1 MAAAMSRRA
10 TPENDVGDNQ
20 MNNVQIKGNKAFLRP
35 GTALATTIA
44 VSAFFLSGCNSE
56 SPHTSGN
63 VAATQRAV
71 DQHGDP
77 VPYTSTGPG
86 VFVVDSEGDEPDA
99 AQGDGICATLNGA
112 CTLRAAVQ
120 ESNATIV
127 LSTSVFSRSNV
138 IILPEGHFKFENV
151 PLVPTVIAEGTSDA
165 GMLSVLGSTSIRG
178 AGARKTVIDGN
189 DIDRVFGVGPNA
201 VLTVSDLTIRG
212 ATKSGIFNQGLL
224 TVERCLITENYAGS
238 GGGIFNTPTSTAVIL
253 DSTISNNVAANEGG
267 GIRFDAAGLVIN
279 STITGNRLL
288 EECCDESTAD
298 GGTAGEGGG
307 IDARGGGAVTIIN
320 STITNNHAVI
330 GGGGVNIAT
339 AYQGDPGG
347 VIDAAEENGE
357 LLGRPIELIN
367 TIIAGNTSTRGPAN
381 CKRTVSPIRSF
392 GGNISDDDSCFLN
405 AENDMPNTNPR
416 LAEFANHGGPTD
428 TIALHADSPARKN
441 GLEDRCPASDQRGL
455 ERPRPCDSGAFDSD
469 GVTSQ

>member
-1 MAAAMSRRA
+1 MIQQ
-10 TPENDVGDNQ
+10 E
-20 MNNVQIKGNKAFLRP
+20 
-35 GTALATTIA
+35 TALAATVA
-44 VSAFFLSGCNSE
+44 VAAVFLLSCTNE
-56 SPHTSGN
+56 SPHVSDN
-63 VAATQRAV
+63 AAATQRA
-71 DQHGDP
+71 DEQHAGP
-77 VPYTSTGPG
+77 VPYTPTGPG
-86 VFVVDSEGDEPDA
+86 VFIVDSEGDEPDA
-99 AQGDGICATLNGA
+99 AQGDGTCATVNGA

-120 ESNATIV
+120 ETNATIG

-138 IILPEGHFKFENV
+138 IVLPEGHFKFENA

-178 AGARKTVIDGN
+178 AGARKTIIDGN

-201 VLTVSDLTIRG
+201 VFTVSDVTIRG

-253 DSTISNNVAANEGG
+253 NSTISNNVAANEGG

-288 EECCDESTAD
+288 EECCDETTAD

-320 STITNNHAVI
+320 STITNNHAII

-347 VIDAAEENGE
+347 FIDTAEENGE
-357 LLGRPIELIN
+357 FFGRPIELIN
-367 TIIAGNTSTRGPAN
+367 TIISGNTSTRGPAN
-381 CKRTVSPIRSF
+381 CKSTVSTIRSY
-392 GGNISDDDSCFLN
+392 GGNISNDDSCFLN
-405 AENDMPNTNPR
+405 ADNDMPNTDPL
-416 LAEFANHGGPTD
+416 LAEFGNHGGPTD
-428 TIALHADSPARKN
+428 TIALQAESPARKN
-441 GLEDRCPASDQRGL
+441 GLEDRCPAHDQRGL

-469 GVTSQ
+469 GSYSY